1 MPLTDTPTR
10 IIDSRHPNFFAGVH
24 EWEEFRLTYRGGEE
38 FLLRYL
44 EHFSARETS
53 EDFQARRAL
62 TPIPGF
68 AKTAINEIR
77 NSIFQRMADVV
88 RRDGSMAYQNAIA
101 GLDGGVDRRGATM
114 NSFIGKTV
122 LEELLVMG
130 RCGVFVDMPV
140 VEGPTLADATG
151 KRPYLYAYS
160 IEDILSWSATKPEN
174 PNEFQSL
181 LLRDSYISYDHRTML
196 PLNMSQRYRMLW
208 IDQNTGLVNLQFY
221 DLKGD
226 EVDRDGNPGG
236 PYELQLTRIPFV
248 MVDIG
253 DSLIKDVCRHQIAL
267 LNLGSS
273 DVNYALKAN
282 FPFYTEQRDSRAVG
296 HHLKHSANESGTAT
310 SGGQGAGDREMK
322 VGVTQGRYYDMNAER
337 PGFIH
342 PSPEPLRA
350 SITLQEKLEND
361 IRKLV
366 MLAVVNLGTR
376 TSAESKQMDNQGL
389 EAGLSFIGLVL
400 EGAERRIADY
410 WSAYEERVEKR
421 RNVAT
426 IKYPDRYSLKSDKD
440 RIEEADELSDLIHSV
455 PSRTAKKEIQ
465 KVVVTKLLSG
475 HVKVDTLQKIYNEID
490 EAAFTT
496 SDPDVIIRAKE
507 AGLVGEKVS
516 SLALGFP
523 EGEHLVARE
532 DHVARIKRIA
542 ETQAAANDDQGD
554 PASRGVDDL
563 SGDPASAGREE
574 KAESRNTDLKDT
586 TKKPVRGKAK

>member
-1 MPLTDTPTR
+1 MPLTDAPTR
-10 IIDSRHPNFFAGVH
+10 IIDSRHPSFFAGVH
-24 EWEEFRLTYRGGEE
+24 EWEKWRLTYRGGEE
-38 FLLRYL
+38 FLYRYL
-44 EHFSARETS
+44 EYFSTRETL
-53 EDFQARRAL
+53 EDFAARRAL

-88 RRDGSMAYQNAIA
+88 RRGGSQAYQEAIA
-101 GLDGGVDRRGATM
+101 GADGGVDRRGATM
-114 NSFIGKTV
+114 NSFMGKTV

-140 VEGPTLADATG
+140 VEGPTLAHAVG
-151 KRPYLYAYS
+151 KRPYLYAYQV
-160 IEDILSWSATKPEN
+160 EDILSWSTTKPED

-181 LLRDSYISYDHRTML
+181 LLRDTSISYDHRTML
-196 PLNMSQRYRMLW
+196 PLNTLQRYRMLW
-208 IDQNTGLVNLQFY
+208 IDRDTGFVNLQFY
-221 DLKGD
+221 DL
-226 EVDRDGNPGG
+226 DGKEIDAPIQ
-236 PYELQLTRIPFV
+236 LQLTRIPFV

-253 DSLIKDVCRHQIAL
+253 DSLIKDVCQHQIAL

-273 DVNYALKAN
+273 DVNYALKSN
-282 FPFYTEQRDSRAVG
+282 FPFYTEQRDRRAVG
-296 HHLKHSANESGTAT
+296 HHLKHSANEDGTAT
-310 SGGQGAGDREMK
+310 SGGQGASDRDIK
-322 VGVTQGRYYDMNAER
+322 VGVSQGRYYDMEAER

-400 EGAERRIADY
+400 EAAERRIADY
-410 WSAYEERVEKR
+410 WAAYEDRVETR
-421 RNVAT
+421 RTVAT

-440 RIEEADELSDLIHSV
+440 RIDEADKLSDLIHSV

-475 HVKVDTLQKIYNEID
+475 HVKVDTLQTIYNEID
-490 EAAFTT
+490 AAEFTT

-516 SLALGFP
+516 SMALGFP

-532 DHVARIKRIA
+532 DHLARIKRIA
-542 ETQAAANDDQGD
+542 ETQAAVNDDQGD
-554 PASRGVDDL
+554 PAARGVDDL
-563 SGDPASAGREE
+563 SADPANAGKEE

-586 TKKPVRGKAK
+586 TKKPVRGKGKSK

>member
-10 IIDSRHPNFFAGVH
+10 IIDSRHPSFFAGVH
-24 EWEEFRLTYRGGEE
+24 EWEKWRLTYRGGEE
-38 FLLRYL
+38 FLYRYL
-44 EHFSARETS
+44 EYFSTRETGP
-53 EDFQARRAL
+53 DFQARRAL

-88 RRDGSMAYQNAIA
+88 RRGGSEAYQNAIA
-101 GLDGGVDRRGATM
+101 GLNGGVDRRGATM
-114 NSFIGKTV
+114 NSFIGKNL

-130 RCGVFVDMPV
+130 RCGVFVDMPI
-140 VEGPTLADATG
+140 VEGPTLADAQG
-151 KRPYLYAYS
+151 KRPYLYTYQ
-160 IEDILSWSATKPEN
+160 IEDILSWAATKPED

-181 LLRDSYISYDHRTML
+181 LLRDTCISYDHRTML
-196 PLNMSQRYRMLW
+196 PLNTLQRYRMLW
-208 IDQNTGLVNLQFY
+208 IDQMTGLVNLQFY
-221 DLKGD
+221 DLDGK
-226 EVDRDGNPGG
+226 EIDRDGNPGG
-236 PYELQLTRIPFV
+236 GPIELQLTRIPFV

-253 DSLIKDVCRHQIAL
+253 DSLIKDVCQHQIAL

-273 DVNYALKAN
+273 DVNYALKSN
-282 FPFYTEQRDSRAVG
+282 FPFYTEQRDKRAVG
-296 HHLKHSANESGTAT
+296 HHLKHAANEDGTAT
-310 SGGQGAGDREMK
+310 SGGQGASEREMK
-322 VGVTQGRYYDMNAER
+322 VGVSQGRYYDMEAER

-366 MLAVVNLGTR
+366 MLAVVNIGTR

-400 EGAERRIADY
+400 EAAERRIADY
-410 WSAYEERVEKR
+410 WSAYEDRVENR

-475 HVKVDTLQKIYNEID
+475 HVKVDTLQTIYTEID
-490 EAAFTT
+490 EAKFTT
-496 SDPDVIIRAKE
+496 SDPDVIINAKE
-507 AGLVGEKVS
+507 AGLVGEAVAS
-516 SLALGFP
+516 QALGFP

-532 DHVARIKRIA
+532 DHVSRIKRIA
-542 ETQAAANDDQGD
+542 ETQAAVNDSGD
-554 PASRGVDDL
+554 PAARGVDDL
-563 SGDPASAGREE
+563 SADPANAGKEE
-574 KAESRNTDLKDT
+574 KAASRSTDLKDT
-586 TKKPVRGKAK
+586 TKKPVRGKGK